1 MFSVH
6 KMIEIL
12 DKIIQLTIQDWV
24 QVRTGSYPDKVD
36 VVVVAAVNFI
46 LFFCLFQSLISLSI
60 GILNI
65 VDRYCPDLDS
75 NHNPQ
80 NEDCSSY
87 SKKALAEDLLDR
99 KELI

>member
-36 VVVVAAVNFI
+36 VVVIVVVAAVNFI
-46 LFFCLFQSLISLSI
+46 LFFCLFQSSISLSKAL
-60 GILNI
+60 LNI
-65 VDRYCPDLDS
+65 VDLYCPD
-75 NHNPQ
+75 
-80 NEDCSSY
+80 
-87 SKKALAEDLLDR
+87 
-99 KELI
+99 